1 MNKIKE
7 ANAVGGGGTCA
18 AAAATASY
26 ADADVHRILY
36 EG

>member
-18 AAAATASY
+18 AATASY